1 MAATEAEADE
11 LLTRL
16 LSRFPGRGNRVEE
29 SGFHTSDGPRAG
41 AVGTTGSTV
50 HLVITPDEDDGEP
63 LARDVFDTAG
73 AATRRARE
81 LRSAGE
87 SVVIAEMTMGA
98 LPEQRRRGG

>member
-1 MAATEAEADE
+1 DQRRGRGGGRAGRPALSHAPSTARPQVAVAATEAEADE

-73 AATRRARE
+73 AA
-81 LRSAGE
+81 
-87 SVVIAEMTMGA
+87 
-98 LPEQRRRGG
+98 